1 MAEHEETIHRRLEE
15 LGVRV
20 SQEELREL
28 AAAYPAL
35 LAWMG
40 MAEELARD
48 EDEALPD

>member
-1 MAEHEETIHRRLEE
+1 MAEPEESIRRRLEE

-20 SQEELREL
+20 SPEELREL
-28 AAAYPAL
+28 ASPYPAL

-48 EDEALPD
+48 EDEALPE